1 MKADVQRLS
10 VLAYA
15 SGFTLWLYK
24 PEMGVQSIR
33 EPGFFNR
40 LAHLLHP
47 GDSVIISASDGGE
60 MVFVAQNT
68 GDTVTLFDAP
78 IAPPAS

>member
-1 MKADVQRLS
+1 MKADLGRLS

-24 PEMGVQSIR
+24 PHGVAKSIR
-33 EPGFFNR
+33 EPGFFDG
-40 LAHLLHP
+40 LAHLLHR
-47 GDSVIISASDGGE
+47 GDALIISAEDGGE

-68 GDTVTLFDAP
+68 GDTVTLFNAP
-78 IAPPAS
+78 VASTAS